1 MLDAMA
7 GSVALLRSAA
17 QRLSENHA
25 NDVYSGFLKG
35 LLVMTYTQP
44 ANHNSRRSF
53 LKAVGG
59 LGSLALASWSRSFGA
74 ESRVTDLIIL
84 LPGITGSVLQKNK
97 KDVWAITR
105 ESVGGALTTLG
116 RNLQGLEL
124 KDDPQDVEDLGDG
137 VVATG
142 LFPDVHLIPG
152 FWKIDGY
159 GGVRAA
165 LSQRLKLDGAQ
176 NYIGFPYDWRRDNR
190 VAARKLARL
199 VPGWLDQWRRVS
211 GNDDAKVVFI
221 AHSMGGLVAR
231 YYLECLE
238 GWRHTRKLITLGT
251 PYRGSLN
258 ALDFLSNGYGKTF
271 AGFNVADLSALMRSF
286 TSVYQLLPRYPCV
299 DMGDG
304 VMRRP
309 GEVTGLPNIDP
320 AKAAAG
326 LAFHRELDRAIR
338 ANAESKQYQAYHVHP
353 IVGIDQ
359 PTKQSARIRAGRLV
373 PLNELNGADL
383 SGDGTVPRSSAIPL
397 GPKPEDD
404 EAIARAAFYI
414 SGIHG
419 SLQNLPQV
427 IAQVSYVLLEPR
439 FEAFRPASEAF
450 SLGMDDAYVVGE
462 FVRIRCDAGT
472 TSGASLI
479 VEEAASRKQVFKR
492 NLVPQSNEPISVEH
506 LPEGTYR
513 AALEAGGRRLV
524 SDVFLVSR

>member
-1 MLDAMA
+1 MM
-7 GSVALLRSAA
+7 
-17 QRLSENHA
+17 
-25 NDVYSGFLKG
+25 
-35 LLVMTYTQP
+35 YTQP

-53 LKAVGG
+53 LRAIGG
-59 LGSLALASWSRSFGA
+59 LGSLALAPWSRALGA
-74 ESRVTDLIIL
+74 ESRVKDLIIL

-97 KDVWAITR
+97 KDVWAVTT
-105 ESVGGALTTLG
+105 ESVGGALTTFG
-116 RNLQGLEL
+116 RNLEGLEL
-124 KDDPQDVEDLGDG
+124 KEDPQDVEDLGDG

-159 GGVRAA
+159 GSVRAA

-176 NYIGFPYDWRRDNR
+176 NYIEFPYDWRRDNR

-199 VPGWLDQWRRVS
+199 VPAWLAQWKKVS
-211 GNDDAKVVFI
+211 GNDDAKVVLI

-238 GWRHTRKLITLGT
+238 GWRYARKLITFGT

-258 ALDFLSNGYGKTF
+258 ALDFLSNGYVKTF

-309 GEVTGLPNIDP
+309 GEVSGLPNIDP
-320 AKAAAG
+320 AKAAAA
-326 LAFHRELDRAIR
+326 LAFHRELDRAIC
-338 ANAESKQYQAYHVHP
+338 ANAESKEYKPYLVHP
-353 IVGIDQ
+353 IIGTDQ
-359 PTKQSARIRAGRLV
+359 PTKQSAHIRAGRLV
-373 PLNELNGADL
+373 AFNELNGADD
-383 SGDGTVPRSSAIPL
+383 SGDGTVPRPSALPL
-397 GPKPEDD
+397 GCTREDD
-404 EAIARAAFYI
+404 EAFGRAALFV

-427 IAQVSYVLLEPR
+427 VAQVSYVLLEPK
-439 FEAFRPASEAF
+439 FEAYRPASDAF
-450 SLGMDDAYVVGE
+450 SLGVDDAYLVGE
-462 FVRIRCDAGT
+462 PVRIRCDAGT
-472 TSGASLI
+472 MAAEALLI
-479 VEEAASRKQVFKR
+479 VEEAATAKQVFKG
-492 NLVPQSNEPISVEH
+492 NLVPQSSEPISVEH
-506 LPEGTYR
+506 LPMGTYR
-513 AALEAGGRRLV
+513 AALEVGGRRLI

>member
-1 MLDAMA
+1 MM
-7 GSVALLRSAA
+7 
-17 QRLSENHA
+17 H
-25 NDVYSGFLKG
+25 
-35 LLVMTYTQP
+35 TQP
-44 ANHNSRRSF
+44 ANHRSRRSF

-59 LGSLALASWSRSFGA
+59 LGSLALAPWSRSLAA
-74 ESRVTDLIIL
+74 ESRLTDLLIL
-84 LPGITGSVLQKNK
+84 LPGITGSVLQKNN
-97 KDVWAITR
+97 KDVWAVTT
-105 ESVGGALTTLG
+105 ESVGSALTTLG

-124 KDDPQDVEDLGDG
+124 KEDPQDVEDLGDG

-165 LSQRLKLDGAQ
+165 LSERLKLAGAQ
-176 NYIGFPYDWRRDNR
+176 NYVEFPYDWRRDNR

-199 VPGWLDQWRRVS
+199 VPAWLDQWQKVS
-211 GNDDAKVVFI
+211 GNADAKVVFI

-238 GWRHTRKLITLGT
+238 GWRYTRKLITFGT

-304 VMRRP
+304 AMRRP
-309 GEVTGLPNIDP
+309 GEVRGLPNIDP
-320 AKAAAG
+320 AKAAAS
-326 LAFHRELDRAIR
+326 LAFHHELDRAIR
-338 ANAESKQYQAYHVHP
+338 ANAESKEYKAYQVHP
-353 IVGIDQ
+353 IIGTDQ

-373 PLNELNGADL
+373 PFNELNGADE
-383 SGDGTVPRSSAIPL
+383 SGDGTVPRPSAIPL
-397 GPKPEDD
+397 GPKPDD
-404 EAIARAAFYI
+404 DLAFGRAALFV
-414 SGIHG
+414 SGVHG

-427 IAQVSYVLLEPR
+427 VAQVSYVLLEPK
-439 FEAFRPASEAF
+439 FEAYRPASEAF
-450 SLGMDDAYVVGE
+450 SLGVDDAYLVGE
-462 FVRIRCDAGT
+462 PVRIRCDAGT
-472 TSGASLI
+472 MTPGALLI
-479 VEEAASRKQVFKR
+479 VEEAATGKQIFKR
-492 NLVPQSNEPISVEH
+492 NLVPQSNEPTSVEL
-506 LPEGTYR
+506 LPVGTYR
-513 AALEAGGRRLV
+513 AALEAEGRRLI

>member
-1 MLDAMA
+1 
-7 GSVALLRSAA
+7 LL
-17 QRLSENHA
+17 
-25 NDVYSGFLKG
+25 
-35 LLVMTYTQP
+35 
-44 ANHNSRRSF
+44 
-53 LKAVGG
+53 
-59 LGSLALASWSRSFGA
+59 
-74 ESRVTDLIIL
+74 IL
-84 LPGITGSVLQKNK
+84 LPGITGSVLQKNNE
-97 KDVWAITR
+97 DVWAVTR

-124 KDDPQDVEDLGDG
+124 KDDPQDIENLGDG
-137 VVATG
+137 VVAAG
-142 LFPDVHLIPG
+142 LFPDVQLIPG

-159 GGVRAA
+159 SGVRAA

-176 NYIGFPYDWRRDNR
+176 NYIEFPYDWRRDNR

-199 VPGWLDQWRRVS
+199 VPAWLAQWKKVS
-211 GNDDAKVVFI
+211 GNPDAKVVFI

-238 GWRHTRKLITLGT
+238 GWRYARKLITFGT

-271 AGFNVADLSALMRSF
+271 ASFNVADLSALMRSF

-309 GEVTGLPNIDP
+309 GEMSGLPNIDP

-326 LAFHRELDRAIR
+326 LAFHRELDRAIG
-338 ANAESKQYQAYHVHP
+338 ANAGAKEYKPYQVHT
-353 IVGIDQ
+353 IIGTDQ
-359 PTKQSARIRAGRLV
+359 PTKQSARIRAGRLA
-373 PLNELNGADL
+373 PFNELNGKDE
-383 SGDGTVPRSSAIPL
+383 SGDGTVPRPSAIPL

-404 EAIARAAFYI
+404 EAFGRAAFYI

-427 IAQVSYVLLEPR
+427 IAQVSYVLLEPK
-439 FEAFRPASEAF
+439 FEAFRPPSEAF
-450 SLGMDDAYVVGE
+450 SLGVDDAYVVGE
-462 FVRIRCDAGT
+462 PVRIRCDAGT
-472 TSGASLI
+472 MAAGTSLI
-479 VEEAASRKQVFKR
+479 VEEAATGKEVFRR
-492 NLVPQSNEPISVEH
+492 NLFQQSNELISVEH
-506 LPEGTYR
+506 LPAGTYR
-513 AALEAGGRRLV
+513 AALDIGRQRLI

>member
-1 MLDAMA
+1 MM
-7 GSVALLRSAA
+7 
-17 QRLSENHA
+17 
-25 NDVYSGFLKG
+25 
-35 LLVMTYTQP
+35 YTQP

-59 LGSLALASWSRSFGA
+59 LGSLALAPWSRSLGA
-74 ESRVTDLIIL
+74 ESRVTDLLIL
-84 LPGITGSVLQKNK
+84 LPGITGSVLQKNN
-97 KDVWAITR
+97 KDVWAVTT
-105 ESVGGALTTLG
+105 ESVGGALTSLG
-116 RNLQGLEL
+116 RNLQALEL

-142 LFPDVHLIPG
+142 LFPEVHLIPG

-159 GGVRAA
+159 SSVRAA
-165 LSQRLKLDGAQ
+165 LSQRLKFDGAQ
-176 NYIGFPYDWRRDNR
+176 NYVEFPYDWRRDNR

-199 VPGWLDQWRRVS
+199 VPAWLAQWKKVS

-238 GWRHTRKLITLGT
+238 GWRYTRKLITFGT

-304 VMRRP
+304 VMLRP
-309 GEVTGLPNIDP
+309 GEVSGLPNIDP

-326 LAFHRELDRAIR
+326 LAFHRELEQAIC
-338 ANAESKQYQAYHVHP
+338 ANAGSKAYLVHP
-353 IVGIDQ
+353 IIGTDQ
-359 PTKQSARIRAGRLV
+359 PTKQSARIRAGRLL
-373 PLNELNGADL
+373 PFNELNGADE
-383 SGDGTVPRSSAIPL
+383 SGDGTVPRPSAIPL
-397 GPKPEDD
+397 GCTREDD
-404 EAIARAAFYI
+404 EAFGRAALFV

-427 IAQVSYVLLEPR
+427 IAQVSYVLLEPK

-450 SLGMDDAYVVGE
+450 SLGVDDAYLMGE
-462 FVRIRCDAGT
+462 PIRIRCDAGT
-472 TSGASLI
+472 MNPEALLI
-479 VEEAASRKQVFKR
+479 VEEAATRKQVFKR

-506 LPEGTYR
+506 LPAGTYR
-513 AALEAGGRRLV
+513 AALEVGGRRLI

>member
-1 MLDAMA
+1 
-7 GSVALLRSAA
+7 
-17 QRLSENHA
+17 
-25 NDVYSGFLKG
+25 
-35 LLVMTYTQP
+35 LV
-44 ANHNSRRSF
+44 
-53 LKAVGG
+53 
-59 LGSLALASWSRSFGA
+59 
-74 ESRVTDLIIL
+74 IL
-84 LPGITGSVLQKNK
+84 LPGITGSVLQKNN
-97 KDVWAITR
+97 KDVWAVTA

-116 RNLQGLEL
+116 RNLQALEL
-124 KDDPQDVEDLGDG
+124 KDDPQDVEDLGDR
-137 VVATG
+137 VVATR

-159 GGVRAA
+159 SGVRAA

-176 NYIGFPYDWRRDNR
+176 NYVEFPYDWRRDNR

-199 VPGWLDQWRRVS
+199 VPAWLAQWKKVS
-211 GNDDAKVVFI
+211 GNADAKVVFI

-238 GWRHTRKLITLGT
+238 GWRYTRKLITFGT

-309 GEVTGLPNIDP
+309 GEVSGLPNIDP

-326 LAFHRELDRAIR
+326 LAFHHELERAIC
-338 ANAESKQYQAYHVHP
+338 ANAGSKEYKAYLAHP
-353 IVGIDQ
+353 IIGTDQ

-373 PLNELNGADL
+373 PFNELNGADE
-383 SGDGTVPRSSAIPL
+383 SGDGTVPRPSAIPL
-397 GPKPEDD
+397 GCTREDD
-404 EAIARAAFYI
+404 EAFGRAALFV

-427 IAQVSYVLLEPR
+427 IAQISYVLLEPK
-439 FEAFRPASEAF
+439 FEAYRPASEAF
-450 SLGMDDAYVVGE
+450 SLGVDDAYLVGE
-462 FVRIRCDAGT
+462 PVRIHCDAGT
-472 TSGASLI
+472 ITSEASLI
-479 VEEAASRKQVFKR
+479 VEEAAAGKQVFKR
-492 NLVPQSNEPISVEH
+492 SLVPQSNEPISVEH
-506 LPEGTYR
+506 LPVGTYR
-513 AALEAGGRRLV
+513 AALEVGGRRLI
-524 SDVFLVSR
+524 SDVFLVSH